1 MQPICHVIT
10 VSAQPT
16 DLSCGQTCLSMLMS
30 CAGVTISPQEVMNDI
45 PLLLNDS
52 GEEWGTFGVDLAHWC
67 MKKGY
72 SATTYTFDSQL
83 IHLPWEHLSPAEI
96 INALH
101 TLKDT
106 YVFDGLGKNL
116 TRSFIESYIRYLSNG
131 GILIIRPF
139 ITVSL
144 LHELLERGPF
154 AALVTYNVLY
164 GTGGGKANTHFVVVY
179 GCTEEGNFLIADPW
193 KDNGRK
199 ILEPERLISAIM
211 SGQMTCENAVFQ
223 ISR

>member
-1 MQPICHVIT
+1 MLAVSHNIT
-10 VSAQPT
+10 ATAQPT
-16 DLSCGQTCLSMLMS
+16 DLSCGHTCLSMLMS
-30 CAGVTISPQEVMNDI
+30 SLGVSMMPQEIMHDI
-45 PLLLNDS
+45 PLLTNDD
-52 GEEWGTFGVDLAHWC
+52 GEEWGTFGIDLAHWC
-67 MKKGY
+67 MKRGY

-96 INALH
+96 IDALH
-101 TLKDT
+101 ALKDT
-106 YVFDGLGKNL
+106 YVFAGLGKNL
-116 TRSFIESYIRYLSNG
+116 TRSFIESYIRYLSDG
-131 GILIIRPF
+131 GTLIIRPF

-154 AALVTYNVLY
+154 AALATYNVLY

-179 GCTEEGNFLIADPW
+179 GRDEEGNFLIADPW

-199 ILEPERLISAIM
+199 VLEPERLLSAIM